1 MNVSNTG
8 NNNCVNSNKQ
18 ELTVGLAGVL
28 IVLFFFVAYVSNSMV
43 KKTYFQLQKNK
54 TTTTKNTIKGFF
66 SSPGLALAYSI
77 ETV

>member
-43 KKTYFQLQKNK
+43 KKTHIFSYKK
-54 TTTTKNTIKGFF
+54 TKQNKNTIKGFF